1 MAQENAMDVFSLMD
15 RIESM
20 SSEDIQKAATVQAH
34 KALVSASTALQVN
47 PWLIKPR
54 VSDYED
60 GLEIKKGNHVYTVKD
75 MVRMVTRTNRRP
87 PANIGL
93 IGPAGC
99 GKTMTAYHIAD
110 RLNADTIRENQA
122 VFEENKKLLAAD
134 KPLKDYIDLPF
145 SIWHVSCHEAS
156 RSEDFTVNTKVTV
169 VNGEASMEEI
179 MGAALSA
186 FTQGG
191 LLIIE
196 EYDMAP
202 PGVWAEMHGIFEPS
216 TEAVMFY
223 ANGPKQYIRHEN
235 FVVLATGNTRG
246 RGENAVEFA
255 GTQIQNQ
262 AFRSR
267 FRWFPVSYLPKYVE
281 LNLLKGSGMREDVA
295 VKMVDVASR
304 IRTAVGN
311 DEFNVEMSTRD
322 LKNWCNETLDLA
334 DEAGFNSSTSV
345 EDYWIGA
352 VKPAA
357 FPCFVWRMDD
367 SDQIA
372 VETYLDIV

>member
-15 RIESM
+15 RIDSM
-20 SSEDIQKAATVQAH
+20 KSEDIQKAAMVQAH
-34 KALVSASTALQVN
+34 KALVSASTALQAN

-54 VSDYED
+54 VPDYVN

-87 PANIGL
+87 SANIGL
-93 IGPAGC
+93 VGPAGC

-110 RLNADTIRENQA
+110 CLNADIIRENQA
-122 VFEENKKLLAAD
+122 VFEENKKLLTAD
-134 KPLKDYIDLPF
+134 KPLKDYAALPYP
-145 SIWHVSCHEAS
+145 IWHVSCHEAS
-156 RSEDFTVNTKVTV
+156 RSEDFTVSTKVV
-169 VNGEASMEEI
+169 VHNGEAAMEEI

-191 LLIIE
+191 VLIIE

-255 GTQIQNQ
+255 GTQIQNA

-267 FRWFPVSYLPKYVE
+267 FRWFPVSWLPNYVE
-281 LNLLKGSGMREDVA
+281 LNLLKDSGMREDVA
-295 VKMVDVASR
+295 VKMVRVAER
-304 IRTAVGN
+304 IREAVN
-311 DEFNVEMSTRD
+311 SDEFNVEMSTRD

-334 DEAGFNSSTSV
+334 DEARFNSSTSIK
-345 EDYWIGA
+345 DYWVGA

-367 SDQIA
+367 SDQVA
-372 VETYLDIV
+372 VETYLDII